1 METLAKNHL
10 LGAKQAS
17 ANVAVNYINFSNK
30 NKCYIM
36 PLTIKFDK
44 KQKRCIKRIQLVADD
59 GLHDHRKAFYKVKNQ
74 FYLQFTNDTEFT
86 NF

>member
-1 METLAKNHL
+1 M
-10 LGAKQAS
+10 
-17 ANVAVNYINFSNK
+17 
-30 NKCYIM
+30 
-36 PLTIKFDK
+36 TIKFDK

-59 GLHDHRKAFYKVKNQ
+59 GLHDHRKAFYKVTNQ